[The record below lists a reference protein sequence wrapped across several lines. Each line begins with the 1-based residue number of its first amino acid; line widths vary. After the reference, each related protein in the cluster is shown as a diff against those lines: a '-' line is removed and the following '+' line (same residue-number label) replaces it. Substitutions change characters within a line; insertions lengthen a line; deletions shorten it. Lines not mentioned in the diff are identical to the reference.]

1 MAQENLLVI
10 LPYAVA
16 FLVFTATLVS
26 YRVIFGPTLAD
37 RAVALNTA
45 TTKAVVIIAMLSI
58 LYDAP
63 PYLLDVSIVLLM
75 VNAVGG
81 LIIAKYLEVRA

>member
-1 MAQENLLVI
+1 MAEENILVI
-10 LPYAVA
+10 LPYAMA
-16 FLVFTATLVS
+16 FLLFTATLVS
-26 YRVIFGPTLAD
+26 YRIILGPTLAD

-45 TTKAVVIIAMLSI
+45 TTKAVVIIAMLS
-58 LYDAP
+58 LLCDA

-81 LIIAKYLEVRA
+81 LIIAKYMEVRA

>member
-1 MAQENLLVI
+1 M
-10 LPYAVA
+10 
-16 FLVFTATLVS
+16 FTATLVS

-63 PYLLDVSIVLLM
+63 YLLDVSIVLLM

>member
-1 MAQENLLVI
+1 MAQENFLVI
-10 LPYAVA
+10 LPYAIA
-16 FLVFTATLVS
+16 FLLFTATLVS

-45 TTKAVVIIAMLSI
+45 TTKAVVIIAMLSL
-58 LYDAP
+58 LYDA

-81 LIIAKYLEVRA
+81 LIIAKYMEVRA

>member
-1 MAQENLLVI
+1 MVEENFLVT
-10 LPYAVA
+10 LSYAIA
-16 FLVFTATLVS
+16 FLLFTATLVS
-26 YRVIFGPTLAD
+26 YRILFGPTIAD

-45 TTKAVVIIAMLSI
+45 TTKAVVIIAMLSL
-58 LYDAP
+58 LYDA

-81 LIIAKYLEVRA
+81 LIIAKYMEVKA

>member
-1 MAQENLLVI
+1 MI

-16 FLVFTATLVS
+16 FLLFTTALVS
-26 YRVIFGPTLAD
+26 YRILLGPTIAD

-45 TTKAVVIIAMLSI
+45 TTKAVLIIAMLSL
-58 LYDAP
+58 LYDA
-63 PYLLDVSIVLLM
+63 PYLLDVGIVLLM

>member
-1 MAQENLLVI
+1 MAEENLLVI

-16 FLVFTATLVS
+16 FLIFTATLVS
-26 YRVIFGPTLAD
+26 YRVLFGPTLAD

-45 TTKAVVIIAMLSI
+45 TTKAVVIIAMLAL

-63 PYLLDVSIVLLM
+63 YLLDISIVLLM

-81 LIIAKYLEVRA
+81 LIIAKYMEVRS